1 MKKTQN
7 AKDNMYKK
15 LLAFFAV
22 TTNASIWA
30 AFARLVSE
38 IGNFKTLNQQLDKY
52 IQAQQN
58 DISGVTQAK
67 NTAFDNLV
75 AATISAA
82 HKAYVWA
89 VDANNSTLQAQ
100 FDVQKTDFYAFSQD
114 KGFARCKSIIGDI
127 TTNIGSMASVNLLP
141 ADTNHLAAL
150 VTAYAGLEGTPKVAQ
165 GVKTDATDGIDN
177 MMVPIDKSLDL
188 IEKMIV
194 SQYSSTNADMVAQFQ
209 IAKAIDNLPTHH
221 NGLHVHVSDSS
232 TDADLEGATVEIL
245 TTGKTATTDI
255 NGVAEIIKVKH
266 NTYNVQISMTGYT
279 TQTIKTQINV
289 GKVSSLEVKLVKV

>member
-1 MKKTQN
+1 MTKTQN

-22 TTNASIWA
+22 TTNAAIWT

-38 IGNFKTLNQQLDKY
+38 IANFKTLNQQLDKY

-58 DISGVTQAK
+58 DITGVAEAK
-67 NTAFDNLV
+67 NNAFDALV
-75 AATISAA
+75 LATVSAA

-89 VDANNSTLQAQ
+89 VDTANTTLQAQ
-100 FDVQKTDFYAFSQD
+100 FEVQKTDIYHLSQD
-114 KGFARCKSIIGDI
+114 KGFARCKSIINDI
-127 TTNIGSMASVNLLP
+127 TNNIGSMASVNLLP
-141 ADTNHLAAL
+141 ADTNHLAQL
-150 VTAYAGLEGTPKVAQ
+150 MTTYQGLEGTPKVAQ
-165 GVKTDATDGIDN
+165 AAKTDATDGIDN
-177 MMVPIDKSLDL
+177 MMAPIDKSLDL
-188 IEKMIV
+188 IDKLIT
-194 SQYSSTNADMVAQFQ
+194 SQYSSTNADMVQQFQ
-209 IAKAIDNLPTHH
+209 IARAIDNLPVHH
-221 NGLHVHVSDSS
+221 NGVHVHVSDSS